1 MDLAHALD
9 GLDTHPWA
17 DTTHA
22 YGSAED
28 LPELL
33 RALAG
38 DDEEAADEAVSELYG
53 SVLHQGTVYAATA
66 DVAPFLARIAAAGHK
81 SADLLRLLGDMA
93 GSDDEYGVEPG
104 TVRKAVT
111 AQLPLIT
118 PTLDDPDP
126 AVRQAAVW
134 AVAQTRASHTV
145 LPALLGRWDTEREPL
160 VRAELLGAI
169 AGLDPAAGATLAQA
183 ALGPEQPA
191 HLRLAAVFARLDAGE
206 AWDAAHHRAM
216 LLSLPASPLGRERLD
231 LDRAEPLCAV
241 VEELLRRGTDA
252 DTTAAGDLLDAALRD
267 ERADV
272 RAEAAWAAG
281 RACQMSRSAP
291 ERLLPALLPLV
302 TAGDARGVLSLLGK
316 LGPIAAEA
324 APALV
329 QLAEAGHDDDL
340 ADRALGVL
348 ALVAPD
354 RAAPLLARGL
364 GKRPWGLDAA
374 AGFRAPQDVPF
385 PFHPELLTAVRARL
399 AEDDLTGNEPIQ
411 LMRLLRQW
419 GGRAADALPELYELL
434 TRFPLP
440 AAPAVAAIA
449 AECPPG
455 ERRRAAEA
463 LRAQAPD
470 GPLPVAEAHFELTG
484 ETDVLLA
491 RLAKELSD
499 ASGDAAW
506 AAQVAGRLGAAATGL
521 ADALRGALSGA
532 DAHDTSPVLDADV
545 ALADALWRITGD
557 AETVVAVLDSV
568 FARASGEYWFRWTA
582 IRAAR
587 AAALLGPAGRPLVPR
602 LTALLDEP
610 AQAPAAVLALAAV
623 AGPDTLDRPALAD
636 TVLSSAEQE
645 AGALEACDA
654 LLALGADALSADH
667 VRRLTDLAERDLRVI
682 RSGVESE
689 IVRADERLRARAR
702 EVLAALCPDRTG

>member
-1 MDLAHALD
+1 MDLVRALN
-9 GLDTHPWA
+9 GLDAHPWA
-17 DTTHA
+17 GTTHA
-22 YGSAED
+22 YGQAED
-28 LPELL
+28 LPDVL
-33 RALAG
+33 RALTG

-53 SVLHQGTVYAATA
+53 SVLHQGTVYAASA
-66 DVAPFLARIAAAGHK
+66 EVAPFLARIAAAGHK

-104 TVRKAVT
+104 TVRRAVA
-111 AQLPLIT
+111 AQLPLMM
-118 PTLDDPDP
+118 PWLGDRDPS
-126 AVRQAAVW
+126 VRQAAVW
-134 AVAQTRASHTV
+134 AVAQTRAADTV
-145 LPALLGRWDTEREPL
+145 LPELLDRWDTEREPL
-160 VRAELLGAI
+160 VRAELLGAV
-169 AGLDPAAGATLAQA
+169 AGLDPAAGAALAQA

-191 HLRLAAVFARLDAGE
+191 QLRLAAVFARLDAGG

-216 LLSLPASPLGRERLD
+216 LSTLPASPLGRERLD

-241 VEELLRRGTDA
+241 VEELLRRGTEA
-252 DTTAAGDLLDAALRD
+252 DTAAAGDLLDAALRD

-272 RAEAAWAAG
+272 RAEAVWAAD

-291 ERLLPALLPLV
+291 RRLLPALLPLV

-316 LGPIAAEA
+316 LGPVAAQA
-324 APALV
+324 APALAE
-329 QLAEAGHDDDL
+329 LAEADDDDL

-354 RAAPLLARGL
+354 RAAPLLARDL

-385 PFHPELLTAVRARL
+385 PFHPELLSAVRARL

-419 GGRAADALPELYELL
+419 GGRAAGALPELYELL

-455 ERRRAAEA
+455 ERRRAAQV

-470 GPLPVAEAHFELTG
+470 GPLPVAEAHYELTG
-484 ETDVLLA
+484 ETDALLA

-499 ASGDAAW
+499 VSGDTAR
-506 AAQVAGRLGAAATGL
+506 AAQVAGRLGAVATVS

-532 DAHDTSPVLDADV
+532 DARAVSPVLDADV

-557 AETVVAVLDSV
+557 ARTVVPVLDSV
-568 FARASGEYWFRWTA
+568 FARAAGERWFRWSA

-587 AAALLGPAGRPLVPR
+587 VAALLGPVGRPLVPR
-602 LTALLDEP
+602 LEALLKDPE
-610 AQAPAAVLALAAV
+610 QVPAAVLALVAA
-623 AGPDTLDRPALAD
+623 AEEGALDRRSLAD
-636 TVLSSAEQE
+636 LVLAAAEQE
-645 AGALEACDA
+645 ANALEACDA
-654 LLALGADALSADH
+654 LEVLGVDALTADH
-667 VRRLTDLAERDLRVI
+667 LRRLHDLAEGDRRVI
-682 RSGVESE
+682 RSGVENR
-689 IVRADERLRARAR
+689 IIGADELLRARVRA
-702 EVLAALCPDRTG
+702 VVAASGQAP

>member
-1 MDLAHALD
+1 MDLVRALD
-9 GLDTHPWA
+9 GLDAHPWA
-17 DTTHA
+17 GTTHA
-22 YGSAED
+22 YGQAED
-28 LPELL
+28 LPDVL
-33 RALAG
+33 RALTG

-53 SVLHQGTVYAATA
+53 SVLHQGTVYAASA
-66 DVAPFLARIAAAGHK
+66 EVAPFLARIAAAGHR

-104 TVRKAVT
+104 TVRRAVA
-111 AQLPLIT
+111 AQLPLMM
-118 PTLDDPDP
+118 PWLGDPDP
-126 AVRQAAVW
+126 SVRQAAVW
-134 AVAQTRASHTV
+134 AVAQTRAADTV
-145 LPALLGRWDTEREPL
+145 LPELLDRWGTEREPL
-160 VRAELLGAI
+160 VRAELLGAV
-169 AGLDPAAGATLAQA
+169 AGLDPAAGAALAQA

-191 HLRLAAVFARLDAGE
+191 QLRLAAVFARLDAGG

-216 LLSLPASPLGRERLD
+216 LSTLPASPLGRERLD

-241 VEELLRRGTDA
+241 VEELLRRGTEA
-252 DTTAAGDLLDAALRD
+252 DTVAAGDLLDAALRD

-272 RAEAAWAAG
+272 RAEAVWAAD

-291 ERLLPALLPLV
+291 RRLLPALLPLV

-316 LGPIAAEA
+316 LGPIAAQA
-324 APALV
+324 APALAE
-329 QLAEAGHDDDL
+329 LAEADDDDL

-354 RAAPLLARGL
+354 RAAPLLARDL

-385 PFHPELLTAVRARL
+385 PFHPELLSAARARL
-399 AEDDLTGNEPIQ
+399 AEGDLTGNEPIQ

-419 GGRAADALPELYELL
+419 GGRAAGALPDLYELL

-455 ERRRAAEA
+455 ERRRAAQV

-470 GPLPVAEAHFELTG
+470 GPLPVAEAHYELTG

-499 ASGDAAW
+499 ATGDTAR
-506 AAQVAGRLGAAATGL
+506 AAQVAGRLGAVATEL

-532 DAHDTSPVLDADV
+532 DARDVSPVLDADV

-557 AETVVAVLDSV
+557 ARTVVPVLDSV
-568 FARASGEYWFRWTA
+568 FARAAGERWFRWSA

-587 AAALLGPAGRPLVPR
+587 AAALLGPVGRPLVPR
-602 LTALLDEP
+602 LEALLKDPE
-610 AQAPAAVLALAAV
+610 QVPAAVLALVVV
-623 AGPDTLDRPALAD
+623 AEEGALDHRSLAD
-636 TVLSSAEQE
+636 LVLAAAEQE
-645 AGALEACDA
+645 ANALEACDA
-654 LLALGADALSADH
+654 LEVLGVDALTAEH
-667 VRRLTDLAERDLRVI
+667 LRRLHDLAEGDRRVI
-682 RSGVESE
+682 RSGVENR
-689 IVRADERLRARAR
+689 IIGADELLRARVRA
-702 EVLAALCPDRTG
+702 VVAASGQAP